1 MCGIFRKSLI
11 IAILILLFSINVYA
25 QQHGSVTATVNA
37 DTGIYTTSIGA
48 SYRGS
53 ATPVNISIY
62 GASAWVA
69 TLNVERRF
77 GSTGT
82 WMVVKQYSASDAIS
96 NSIQEQIFDSEPG
109 SQYRIGCASGNYTS
123 GTISVRLS
131 K

>member
-1 MCGIFRKSLI
+1 MLKKTFIILVAISFLI
-11 IAILILLFSINVYA
+11 GFNAYA
-25 QQHGSVTATVNA
+25 QQHGNVTATINA

-69 TLNVERRF
+69 TINVERRF

-82 WMVVKQYSASDAIS
+82 WMVVKQYSASDAIN

-109 SQYRIGCASGNYTS
+109 VQYRIGCASGNYTS
-123 GTISVRLS
+123 GTISARLS